1 MKQFGINL
9 SKFLVFF
16 VLFFSFM
23 TTMYYYSG
31 FYKIIV
37 AAKHVY
43 HVINKSK
50 IQRDAEILVLGDS
63 VADQLFQSNESSKNI
78 NSLACSYAI
87 STIGAYILLEN
98 YIKSNPDV
106 KTCVYVMT
114 PFSFDNDL
122 DLPYTYN
129 YFIKPFYS
137 KENQKYFDTLA
148 HQHIDKIPFYSLAHT
163 PFLMVS
169 NWSPNLKPRI
179 ESGEFLTDI
188 SITYLRK
195 IKDACRRNS
204 IAFHII
210 SPPISKSNFE
220 KLQSMKRNIPADL
233 QICFNGYFDNIE
245 ILGDSL
251 FYDHVH
257 LRRPD
262 HFATDFRHR
271 IQSISTTNEAKLLQ

>member
-50 IQRDAEILVLGDS
+50 ISGDAEILVLGDS
-63 VADQLFQSNESSKNI
+63 VADQLFQPNDSSQNI

-98 YIKSNPDV
+98 YINSNPGV

-137 KENQKYFDTLA
+137 KDNEKYFDTLVQ
-148 HQHIDKIPFYSLAHT
+148 QHVDRIPFYSFAQT
-163 PFLMVS
+163 PFSLVS
-169 NWSPNLKPRI
+169 NWSPEIKPRI
-179 ESGEFLTDI
+179 ENGEFLTDI
-188 SITYLRK
+188 SISYLRK
-195 IKDACRRNS
+195 MKEACLRNN
-204 IAFHII
+204 IGFHII
-210 SPPISKSNFE
+210 SPPISSYNYNKLKSL
-220 KLQSMKRNIPADL
+220 KKNIPLDL
-233 QICFNGYFDNIE
+233 MPDFQDYFTNIE
-245 ILGDSL
+245 VLQDNL

-257 LRRPD
+257 LRKPD
-262 HFATDFRHR
+262 RYSIDFKHR
-271 IQSISTTNEAKLLQ
+271 IESFETLQAEAKKY